1 MKIFQL
7 FNNIAA
13 RSIFYIVFVGGLLS
27 LSAIVLMISWNTGI
41 TNLFDTNPITFLES
55 IGILALVYVIYFGIQ
70 FGKSSANVNLSSFT
84 KSKSQTSDINTE
96 VLNSETLNKLNNSE
110 KEELREFV
118 NRCCGYKNS
127 NDIGNKEISY
137 SNPSGKS
144 DY

>member
-7 FNNIAA
+7 LNNIAA

-27 LSAIVLMISWNTGI
+27 LSAFILMISWNSGI
-41 TNLFDTNPITFLES
+41 TNLFDANPISFLES

-70 FGKSSANVNLSSFT
+70 FGKSCSNVNLSSFT
-84 KSKSQTSDINTE
+84 KTKCQHSDN
-96 VLNSETLNKLNNSE
+96 NSEILSSEMLNKLNNNE

-127 NDIGNKEISY
+127 PDLTPKEVSY
-137 SNPSGKS
+137 SNTTGKP
-144 DY
+144 D